1 MNRSCPS
8 VSAFS
13 LVELTLALGIAAF
26 CLMAVF
32 GLMPVGVQTNRNAT
46 SQTASTSILA
56 NVVSDLRR
64 APVPRPTATPV
75 RSGMYG
81 IMIPAAGSANS
92 TPQILYFDE
101 NGRYAT
107 SIAPPSPSPFL
118 ARYQLRV
125 TFPTPASNNPGATYA
140 DLKVT
145 WPAAVDPSTTTPG
158 GWVEMFAVLNRH

>member
-1 MNRSCPS
+1 MNRSFHS
-8 VSAFS
+8 AGAFS

-32 GLMPVGVQTNRNAT
+32 GLMPVGVQTSRNAS

-64 APVPRPTATPV
+64 APVPRPTPTPV
-75 RSGMYG
+75 RSSLYG
-81 IMIPAAGSANS
+81 IMIPATGDANG

-101 NGRYAT
+101 NGRFAT
-107 SIAPPSPSPFL
+107 SIAAPSPSPWVP
-118 ARYQLRV
+118 RYQLRV
-125 TFPTPASNNPGATYA
+125 TFPSPAPNNSGSTYA

-145 WPAAVDPSTTTPG
+145 WPAAVDPSTTAPSG
-158 GWVEMFAVLNRH
+158 SVEMFAVLNRH